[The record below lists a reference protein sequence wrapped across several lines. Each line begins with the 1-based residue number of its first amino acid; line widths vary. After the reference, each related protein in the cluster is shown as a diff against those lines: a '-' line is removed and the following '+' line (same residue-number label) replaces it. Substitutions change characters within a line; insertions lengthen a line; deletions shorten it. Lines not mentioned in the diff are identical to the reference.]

1 MKKKKELT
9 WEDLRIGAQKLQE
22 IFDRS
27 DYGEGRFLVEKNRN
41 GKYVFLRCYEKES
54 LRGFAKEDP
63 IIENKVSD
71 NSGQILRLE
80 VYAFARSLYDILISR
95 ELDESEIL
103 DIGEVRWGLAGW
115 KDPNLDKIKFFQ
127 SYEAVYDK
135 SPDLLNFGVYNVDSL
150 SKEEKER
157 AIKILDKESEKL
169 RVGGA
174 IKIEGIKN
182 LRELGLQSRLDNIF
196 RYEGDRYCTIWP
208 ETHMFK
214 RDLERAVQYE
224 MLFLKI

>member
-103 DIGEVRWGLAGW
+103 DIGVVRWGLAGW
-115 KDPNLDKIKFFQ
+115 
-127 SYEAVYDK
+127 
-135 SPDLLNFGVYNVDSL
+135 
-150 SKEEKER
+150 
-157 AIKILDKESEKL
+157 
-169 RVGGA
+169 
-174 IKIEGIKN
+174 
-182 LRELGLQSRLDNIF
+182 
-196 RYEGDRYCTIWP
+196 
-208 ETHMFK
+208 
-214 RDLERAVQYE
+214 
-224 MLFLKI
+224 

>member
-9 WEDLRIGAQKLQE
+9 WEDLRIVAQELQKL
-22 IFDRS
+22 FDS
-27 DYGEGRFLVEKNRN
+27 CDYGEGRFLVEEKRN
-41 GKYVFLRCYEKES
+41 EKYVFLRCYEKES
-54 LRGFAKEDP
+54 MHGVAKDAP
-63 IIENKVSD
+63 IIDSKVSD
-71 NSGQILRLE
+71 NSGQILGLE
-80 VYAFARSLYDILISR
+80 VCAFARSLYDILISR

-174 IKIEGIKN
+174 IKIEGIKT
-182 LRELGLQSRLDNIF
+182 LRELGLQSRLDEVF
-196 RYEGDRYCTIWP
+196 RYTGNIYCTNYP
-208 ETHMFK
+208 ETHGFK

-224 MLFLKI
+224 MLLLKI